1 MTFMSGNETPSFSD
15 KSTVPLGMVLSAL
28 LRTWGAMA
36 ILVGAAFTFGSKLST
51 LSEGQVVLNQTVHEL
66 KEDRAVRI
74 RAYEDLQRQNAE
86 RLSSI
91 ETKVDILIRRIK

>member
-1 MTFMSGNETPSFSD
+1 MSNEAPISD
-15 KSTVPLGMVLSAL
+15 KSPVPLGMVVGAL
-28 LRTWGAMA
+28 ARSWGAMV
-36 ILVGAAFTFGSKLST
+36 ILIGASFTFGSRLST
-51 LSEGQVVLNQTVHEL
+51 LSDGQVALNQTVQEL

-74 RAYEDLQRQNAE
+74 RSYEELERKNAE